1 MVCVR
6 WVDEDF
12 ISHEDFIGL
21 HEMEKTDATSTVVV
35 LKDIILRLGLVEKN
49 YKVSVTVAAVP

>member
-1 MVCVR
+1 MFFCVR

-21 HEMEKTDATSTVVV
+21 YEMEKTTATSMAF
-35 LKDIILRLGLVEKN
+35 LINPLSA
-49 YKVSVTVAAVP
+49 SVALI

>member
-6 WVDEDF
+6 WVDENF

-21 HEMEKTDATSTVVV
+21 HEMEKPDATSTVGV
-35 LKDIILRLGLVEKN
+35 LKDIILRLGLAEKN